1 LKAELEKV
9 ATDLRDR
16 VVFGV
21 QIPAAAHSALIGRG
35 ARNLL
40 SFQNK
45 YNVQV
50 QYPGSHSYKSS
61 SEPEN
66 AEELSDVAP
75 EELVK
80 VIGLKAAVEEAIA
93 QLKVRCPVVINEK
106 FVNSYHCSR
115 KSTMP
120 PPGKV

>member
-9 ATDLRDR
+9 ATELRDR

-21 QIPAAAHSALIGRG
+21 QIPAAAHSALIGRS
-35 ARNLL
+35 ARNLI

-50 QYPGSHSYKSS
+50 QYPGSHSYKSTG
-61 SEPEN
+61 EPEN

-80 VIGLKAAVEEAIA
+80 LIGLKAAVEEAIA
-93 QLKVRCPVVINEK
+93 QLKVRL
-106 FVNSYHCSR
+106 SRCS
-115 KSTMP
+115 K
-120 PPGKV
+120 